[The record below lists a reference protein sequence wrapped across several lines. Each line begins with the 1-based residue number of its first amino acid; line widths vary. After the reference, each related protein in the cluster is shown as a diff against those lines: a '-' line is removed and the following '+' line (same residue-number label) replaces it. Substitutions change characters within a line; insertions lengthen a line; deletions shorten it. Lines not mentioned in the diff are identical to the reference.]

1 MWSAVLIL
9 QEAAG
14 SCDQGEKFSNLDR
27 APKVL
32 RREVATTV
40 QVTDISYIFLLPTGP
55 K

>member
-9 QEAAG
+9 QEAAD
-14 SCDQGEKFSNLDR
+14 SCDQTENLSNLDR

-40 QVTDISYIFLLPTGP
+40 QVTDISYIFLLPIRP
-55 K
+55 N